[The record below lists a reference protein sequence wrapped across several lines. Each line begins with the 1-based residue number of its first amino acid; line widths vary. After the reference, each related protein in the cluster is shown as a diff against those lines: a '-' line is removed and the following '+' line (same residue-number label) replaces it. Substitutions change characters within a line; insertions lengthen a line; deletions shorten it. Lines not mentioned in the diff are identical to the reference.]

1 MRLRLAQLPRQFL
14 SGEITEIGELDM
26 DLVPRELL
34 GEKHLAARTD
44 RAGQARPLST
54 TYQARVRLDEHG
66 QTLSIGATGVAKVE
80 VESQT
85 LARLI
90 YRYLRRTL
98 RLEL

>member
-1 MRLRLAQLPRQFL
+1 VRLRISQLARQFL
-14 SGEITEIGELDM
+14 SGEIIEVAELDM

-34 GEKHLAARTD
+34 GEKQLAARTD
-44 RAGQARPLST
+44 RGGQVRPLST
-54 TYQARVRLDEHG
+54 TYQARVRLDEHD
-66 QTLSIGATGVAKVE
+66 QTLSIGATGMAKID

-85 LARLI
+85 LARLL